1 MIVVGVEVIV
11 VQFVEVIPRRTQ
23 RLIGRRRGRRDVIKR
38 IEVEPSIG
46 VIGVGIGHDGSWE
59 ERIVW

>member
-46 VIGVGIGHDGSWE
+46 VIGVGIGHDGS
-59 ERIVW
+59 